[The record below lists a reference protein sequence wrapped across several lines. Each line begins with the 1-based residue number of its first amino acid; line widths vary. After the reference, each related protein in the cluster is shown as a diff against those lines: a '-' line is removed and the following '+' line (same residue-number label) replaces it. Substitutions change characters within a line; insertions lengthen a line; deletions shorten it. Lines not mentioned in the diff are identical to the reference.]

1 MQPKSTKNRSSKK
14 LLNKKKKMTSLD
26 LTMFMTRADVNSD
39 KSSSGGYSSDT
50 QESQVGESALL
61 NYAELYK

>member
-1 MQPKSTKNRSSKK
+1 M
-14 LLNKKKKMTSLD
+14 KKKKMTSLD
-26 LTMFMTRADVNSD
+26 VTMFMTRADVESE
-39 KSSSGGYSSDT
+39 KSSTGGYSSDT

>member
-1 MQPKSTKNRSSKK
+1 M
-14 LLNKKKKMTSLD
+14 KKKKMTSLD
-26 LTMFMTRADVNSD
+26 LTMFMTKADISE